1 MIFRLSPHAEWQ
13 LARRRIPLELLEQ
26 VLHRPEQ
33 AIAESGGKRILQS
46 RLAFPDG
53 KVLLLRAVVVED
65 KDPPVVVTVYRTSK
79 IAKYW
84 RPR

>member
-1 MIFRLSPHAEWQ
+1 VIFRLSRHAQWQ
-13 LARRRIPLELLEQ
+13 LARRRIPLELLEE
-26 VLHRPEQ
+26 VLERPEQ
-33 AIAESGGKRILQS
+33 TIAESGGKTILQS

-53 KVLLLRAVVVED
+53 KVHLLRAVVDED

-84 RPR
+84 RPE